1 MVSAAVFGVFRTLEA
16 TEIILFIGNFAGSSG
31 TVKLGGHVG
40 ILTALVAW
48 YASAAGVIK
57 RHAWR
62 PAPVGRQAVRRRSR
76 AGCPTKGPQVIPG
89 ARAAPGI
96 TCLSG

>member
-40 ILTALVAW
+40 ILTALVA
-48 YASAAGVIK
+48 
-57 RHAWR
+57 
-62 PAPVGRQAVRRRSR
+62 
-76 AGCPTKGPQVIPG
+76 
-89 ARAAPGI
+89 
-96 TCLSG
+96 